1 MRPDLQRVW
10 LRQAQL
16 DAERGVIQC
25 RMCRRHAGLDETT
38 TLWRN
43 GLLVFALCD
52 RCSATHEVVF
62 APSAAGVEVRARSMG
77 PLILQ
82 PTPPVLDLGPR

>member
-1 MRPDLQRVW
+1 MRPELQRAWVQ
-10 LRQAQL
+10 QAQL
-16 DAERGVIQC
+16 DAERGVIEC

-52 RCSATHEVVF
+52 RCASSHEVVF
-62 APSAAGVEVRARSMG
+62 TPSEVGVEVRARRRGALLVGGG
-77 PLILQ
+77 P
-82 PTPPVLDLGPR
+82 